1 VRACRQPFLG
11 SAMKKI
17 KEIVTSY
24 LVGAFLTY
32 VAVIIFMGF
41 GPVFIDGD
49 LAILKTNKYTL
60 IGSLVMFWPVYFVRM
75 YRARK
80 R

>member
-1 VRACRQPFLG
+1 
-11 SAMKKI
+11 MKTV
-17 KEIVTSY
+17 KEVVISY
-24 LVGAFLTY
+24 LVAAFLAY
-32 VAVIIFMGF
+32 VAVILFMGF
-41 GPVFIDGD
+41 GPVYIDGD

-60 IGSLVMFWPVYFVRM
+60 IGSVLMFWPVYLTRR

>member
-1 VRACRQPFLG
+1 
-11 SAMKKI
+11 MKTVKQ
-17 KEIVTSY
+17 IVVSY
-24 LVGAFLTY
+24 FVAAFLTY
-32 VAVIIFMGF
+32 VAVILFMGF
-41 GPVFIDGD
+41 GPVFIDGE

-60 IGSLVMFWPVYFVRM
+60 IGSLVMFWPVYFVRR

>member
-1 VRACRQPFLG
+1 
-11 SAMKKI
+11 MKTV
-17 KEIVTSY
+17 KEIVISY
-24 LVGAFLTY
+24 FVAAFLTY
-32 VAVIIFMGF
+32 VAVILFMGF

-60 IGSLVMFWPVYFVRM
+60 IGSLVMFWPVYLVRRW
-75 YRARK
+75 RARK

>member
-1 VRACRQPFLG
+1 
-11 SAMKKI
+11 MKI
-17 KEIVTSY
+17 VKEIAISY
-24 LVGAFLTY
+24 CVAAFLAY
-32 VAVIIFMGF
+32 VAVILFMGF

-60 IGSLVMFWPVYFVRM
+60 IGSVLMFWPVYLIRRH
-75 YRARK
+75 RARK